1 VTFETEHVSLGD
13 VVRRERGSIRTGP
26 FGTTLRASEYSDVGV
41 PVVSVGEVGYGSFRI
56 HKETRRVGPDVLN
69 RLPVYR
75 LNVGDIVFARKGA
88 VDRCATVRDAEDGWF
103 LGSDGIRIR
112 FGRENG
118 QINPIYLG
126 YALHASDVRR
136 WLLRNA
142 TGTTMAT
149 LNQDLLERVP
159 VWVPDKAEQDRIA
172 LALDEVSDLVGGLES
187 LIVKKRD
194 VKQGMMQELLAG
206 RTRLPGFSGDWEQTK
221 LGAVATMGSGGT
233 PPSSVTRYYGG
244 GIPWVSISDMT
255 RGGKYIAVTEK
266 TLTEAGLT
274 SSAAKLYEP
283 DVVLYAMYASLGEC
297 SLAVGRVASS
307 QAILGIRVSSGL
319 DREFLYY
326 VLQNLKSRVKLL
338 GQQGTQSNLNAGMVR
353 NFDLELPRIKEQL
366 AIASVLKDADDE
378 IQSLER
384 RLESA
389 RAVKVGM
396 MQELLTGRTR
406 LPMGEEA

>member
-1 VTFETEHVSLGD
+1 
-13 VVRRERGSIRTGP
+13 
-26 FGTTLRASEYSDVGV
+26 
-41 PVVSVGEVGYGSFRI
+41 
-56 HKETRRVGPDVLN
+56 
-69 RLPVYR
+69 
-75 LNVGDIVFARKGA
+75 
-88 VDRCATVRDAEDGWF
+88 
-103 LGSDGIRIR
+103 
-112 FGRENG
+112 
-118 QINPIYLG
+118 
-126 YALHASDVRR
+126 
-136 WLLRNA
+136 
-142 TGTTMAT
+142 MAT